1 MSPKKRKLFAEKLAE
16 LGNLAAAGLVFAQ
29 FFLGIAADRST
40 IYLGII
46 LFLLCYIAA
55 FLLSE

>member
-1 MSPKKRKLFAEKLAE
+1 MSPKKRKLFAEKIAD
-16 LGNLAAAGLVFAQ
+16 LGNLAAAGLVFAKV
-29 FFLGIAADRST
+29 LSGVSADPST

-55 FLLSE
+55 FLL